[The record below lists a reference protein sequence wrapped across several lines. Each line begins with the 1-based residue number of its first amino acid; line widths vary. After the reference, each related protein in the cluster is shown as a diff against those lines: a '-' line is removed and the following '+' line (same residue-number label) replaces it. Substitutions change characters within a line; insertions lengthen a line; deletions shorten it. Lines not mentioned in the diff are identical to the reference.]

1 MELPESVLAFKFLE
15 NSVLKHK
22 ERLLVLTGVNYTDQ
36 NIFFLRMEDALTKF
50 FGQQS
55 KPIHSDKTQNS
66 SIKLEN
72 LEEQD
77 VDVAFPQIYA

>member
-1 MELPESVLAFKFLE
+1 
-15 NSVLKHK
+15 
-22 ERLLVLTGVNYTDQ
+22 
-36 NIFFLRMEDALTKF
+36 MEDALTKF

-55 KPIHSDKTQNS
+55 KLIHSDKTQNS

-77 VDVAFPQIYA
+77 ADVAFPQIYASLNQRVRYFNR

>member
-1 MELPESVLAFKFLE
+1 
-15 NSVLKHK
+15 
-22 ERLLVLTGVNYTDQ
+22 
-36 NIFFLRMEDALTKF
+36 MEDALTKF

-66 SIKLEN
+66 SIKLKN

-77 VDVAFPQIYA
+77 ADVAFPQIYASLNQRVRYFNR